1 MLQIKIKFYDISR
14 NYCFLQH
21 IDNIGF
27 RSSFISSEVNK
38 LVCLV
43 ARDVRIEKNIERN
56 DSTIKQ
62 QNQNSNKIENILP
75 IVMKFAQVNKIML

>member
-1 MLQIKIKFYDISR
+1 MLQTINMILVDILMD
-14 NYCFLQH
+14 YCLLQH

-43 ARDVRIEKNIERN
+43 ARDVRIEKNIEWN
-56 DSTIKQ
+56 SSTVKK
-62 QNQNSNKIENILP
+62 QNQTKNKIEDILP
-75 IVMKFAQVNKIML
+75 IVMKFAQVHKIM

>member
-1 MLQIKIKFYDISR
+1 
-14 NYCFLQH
+14 
-21 IDNIGF
+21 
-27 RSSFISSEVNK
+27 

-62 QNQNSNKIENILP
+62 QNQSNNKIEDILP
-75 IVMKFAQVNKIML
+75 IVMKFAQVNKIMF

>member
-1 MLQIKIKFYDISR
+1 M
-14 NYCFLQH
+14 NYYFLQH

-43 ARDVRIEKNIERN
+43 ARDVRIEKNIERI
-56 DSTIKQ
+56 DSTIMKK
-62 QNQNSNKIENILP
+62 NQSNNKIEDILP
-75 IVMKFAQVNKIML
+75 IVMKFAQVH